1 MLPVRDQGQG
11 CNDEYAFNVG
21 ESIAGAK
28 CVLTRDLKR
37 LSEQQ
42 IIDCSQSFG
51 NLGCQGGFYDQSMT
65 MRELMLNLLKFKKI
79 MT

>member
-11 CNDEYAFNVG
+11 CSDEYAFNVG

-65 MRELMLNLLKFKKI
+65 MKELMLNLLKF
-79 MT
+79 